1 MYEACYPMEEGK
13 ILHEEHIEWPLFD
26 VTIYGTKLETLKIS
40 KRLMCSIKHLP
51 LRLSVHYEHSTEKAI
66 EAGVAKDPTIIWN
79 GKNIIE
85 GLIPAEEITEIFE
98 NLLKEVK

>member
-1 MYEACYPMEEGK
+1 MYEVCYPLEERE
-13 ILHEEHIEWPLFD
+13 ILHKEHNEWPLFD

-51 LRLSVHYEHSTEKAI
+51 LRLAVHYEHNTQKAI

-79 GKNIIE
+79 GKIIIE

-98 NLLKEVK
+98 RLLKKV